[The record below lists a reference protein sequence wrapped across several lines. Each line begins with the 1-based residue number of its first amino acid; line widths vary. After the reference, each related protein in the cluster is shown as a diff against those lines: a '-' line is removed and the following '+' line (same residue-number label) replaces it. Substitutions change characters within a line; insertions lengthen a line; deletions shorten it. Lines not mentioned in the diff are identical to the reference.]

1 MQPKFNITKEQLHQ
15 LYIIE
20 NKSRKECAE
29 FFGCSDPLIKQ
40 KIRKYG
46 LQKPKHLEN
55 KNKERKEILY
65 CEKCGSPFLVSKFR
79 ATNNKWRL
87 QFCSHSCSSKFRYL
101 GEDHKRALRNS
112 HASLRRSRIRSAF
125 DETADQEKINVFYKE
140 AVRLSEK
147 TGIPHE
153 VDHIIPIS
161 KGGKHHENNLQIL
174 TAIENRKK
182 YNKLYEQ

>member
-1 MQPKFNITKEQLHQ
+1 MQSKFNITKEQLNQ

-55 KNKERKEILY
+55 KNKERKEIVY
-65 CEKCGSPFLVSKFR
+65 CENCGSPFVVSRFR
-79 ATNNKWRL
+79 AISEKWKRS
-87 QFCSHSCSSKFRYL
+87 FCSHSCSTKFKYL
-101 GEDHKRALRNS
+101 GEDHKRAVLNS
-112 HASLRRSRIRSAF
+112 IAARRRCRMKDAF
-125 DETADQEKINVFYKE
+125 DETANQEKINGIYCDAKQ
-140 AVRLSEK
+140 LTEK

-161 KGGKHHENNLQIL
+161 KGGKHHENNLQII
-174 TAIENRKK
+174 TMSENRKK
-182 YNKLYEQ
+182 HTKIVEN

>member
-1 MQPKFNITKEQLHQ
+1 MQPKFNITKEQLEQ
-15 LYIIE
+15 LYIVE

-65 CEKCGSPFLVSKFR
+65 CENCGSPFVVSRFR
-79 ATNNKWRL
+79 AISEKWKL

-101 GEDHKRALRNS
+101 GEDHKRASRNY
-112 HASLRRSRIRSAF
+112 HASLRRSRIRYAF
-125 DETADQEKINVFYKE
+125 DETADQEKINAFYRK
-140 AVRLSEK
+140 AVKLTEE
-147 TGIPHE
+147 TGVLYE

-161 KGGKHHENNLQIL
+161 KGGKHHEDNLQIL

-182 YNKLYEQ
+182 YNKIMET